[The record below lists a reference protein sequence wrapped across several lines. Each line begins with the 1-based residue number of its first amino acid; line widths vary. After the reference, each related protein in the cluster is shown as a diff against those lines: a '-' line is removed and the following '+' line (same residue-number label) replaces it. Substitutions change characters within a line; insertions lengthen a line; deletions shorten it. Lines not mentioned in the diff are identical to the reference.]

1 MRFEHLRGHGF
12 PQELVGVWTA
22 THGDTLL
29 PLQERAVLGTGLLR
43 GGNVVVSAPTS
54 SGKTLVAEM
63 AAMHHVTAGRKAVFL
78 VPTKALA
85 EEQFSHLCRSLAPL
99 RVRTVISTRERT
111 RFDRDILDGRFDIAV
126 MVYEKFKALL
136 TIAPAMPAR
145 LGVVVVDELQ
155 ILGERERGAVA
166 DLLLAKLLSGAHR
179 VQVVALSA
187 VLGPAARIGSWIGGD
202 FLQWGER
209 PVELREGVLEAASG
223 VFTYREQNS
232 GTEDAEQL
240 LPPDSCAGSAEEFHA
255 QAIRLLAAALVGRG
269 EQVLVFVPTRHLCR
283 QWAWQFSRDHD
294 FAPPAGLAGARDN
307 LLARLG
313 LHEESHSREIL
324 AQCFSRGVGIHN
336 ADVPADL
343 RRMVEDAFRSGI
355 LRLLVATSTLAQ
367 GVNLRCRNVVS
378 VPVMVGDD
386 GGGGPPGF
394 VPLSRQRFRNQGG
407 RAGRLSGGD
416 EFGRSILVAG
426 DAAETDQLTRAYVR
440 GEVEDLGEPI
450 RAADLD
456 KLVLD
461 LVAAGAGDG
470 IGAPDGVLMRTY
482 TAHVSWAARPEQL
495 RAAVE
500 SALGRLAAAGLA
512 TLRTGE
518 PPASTALGEA
528 AAAFGVETATA
539 TIFARW
545 ISARVADDAAF
556 GPITPFEVLAL
567 CAFSADGALFPL
579 PLTAAE
585 KRDHHFARELA
596 SRGDI
601 RADELPAPLCE
612 LLTVYGGLGE
622 AAQTALKKAFLAE
635 YWISAAPTADVEEGY
650 RTFAGTVANLAA
662 HFSWLAQAL
671 AACASALGMDHAGVE
686 AVSQVAARLP
696 DGVLPQGLPLARLE
710 VPGLTR
716 AFIADLVRAGFEA
729 PADVAA
735 APPDAIARLLPAD
748 LAERVT
754 VAARDHVR
762 RRAESLER
770 GMWGWFPRGR
780 DSGAEPAA
788 VAEDAPGAEAPAAP
802 DLWLSLR
809 SPGQVRFRGAT
820 VMLRPMAFRLLALLA
835 CNPGRVVAYTEIDER
850 LWPDEKVEQQQ
861 TLAHRRAILRA
872 FGAAGGAPADTLIR
886 VVKGQGLMLDLPPE
900 RVEVEDARG

>member
-12 PQELVGVWTA
+12 PHELVGVWTA
-22 THGDTLL
+22 THGDALL
-29 PLQERAVLGTGLLR
+29 PLQERAVVTTGLLR

-85 EEQFSHLCRSLAPL
+85 EEQFASLRATYSPL
-99 RVRTVISTRERT
+99 RVRAVISTRERT

-136 TIAPAMPAR
+136 TVAPGMAAR
-145 LGVVVVDELQ
+145 IGVVVVDELQ

-166 DLLLAKLLSGAHR
+166 DLLLAKLLSGGHS
-179 VQVVALSA
+179 VQIVALSA
-187 VLGPAARIGSWIGGD
+187 VLGDGGRLGTWIGGD
-202 FLQWGER
+202 FLQWRER
-209 PVELREGVLEAASG
+209 PVELREGVLRLPEG
-223 VFTYREQNS
+223 VFAYREQNS
-232 GTEDAEQL
+232 GAEGGEQILAPDTCAGGEEQFHMPAIQL
-240 LPPDSCAGSAEEFHA
+240 LAGT
-255 QAIRLLAAALVGRG
+255 LADRG

-283 QWAWQFSRDHD
+283 QWAWQFSRDRD
-294 FAPPAGLAGARDN
+294 FAPPAGLRDERDA
-307 LLARLG
+307 LLARLDQ
-313 LHEESHSREIL
+313 HEESHSREIL
-324 AQCFSRGVGIHN
+324 AQCFARGIGIHN

-343 RRMVEDAFRSGI
+343 RRMVEDAFRSGV
-355 LRLLVATSTLAQ
+355 LRVLVATSTLAQ

-378 VPVMVGDD
+378 VPVMVGED
-386 GGGGPPGF
+386 GAGGPPGF

-416 EFGRSILVAG
+416 DFGRSILVAG
-426 DAAETDQLTRAYVR
+426 DAAEAGHLEREYVR
-440 GEVEDLGEPI
+440 GGLEDLGEPI

-461 LVAAGAGDG
+461 LVAAGMGAGV
-470 IGAPDGVLMRTY
+470 GAPDGVLMRTY
-482 TAHVSWAARPEQL
+482 TAHVSWAARPEHL

-500 SALGRLAAAGLA
+500 SALGRLAEAGLA
-512 TLRTGE
+512 TMHAGDA
-518 PPASTALGEA
+518 PASTALGEA
-528 AAAFGVETATA
+528 AAAFGIEVSTAVF
-539 TIFARW
+539 FARW
-545 ISARVADDAAF
+545 LRERGAPDAGF
-556 GPITPFEVLAL
+556 GDVTPFEVLAL
-567 CAFSADGALFPL
+567 CAFSADGAMFPL

-601 RADELPAPLCE
+601 RAGELPAPLCD

-671 AACASALGMDHAGVE
+671 AACASALGMDRAGVD
-686 AVSQVAARLP
+686 AIAQIAARLP

-710 VPGLTR
+710 IPGLTR
-716 AFIADLVRAGFEA
+716 AFIADMVRAGYER
-729 PADVAA
+729 PADIAS
-735 APPDAIARLLPAD
+735 APPEEIARVLPPH
-748 LAERVT
+748 LAERVAS
-754 VAARDHVR
+754 AARDRER
-762 RRAESLER
+762 RRAEADEP
-770 GMWGWFPRGR
+770 GIWGWFRHTRGGSTTAAATP
-780 DSGAEPAA
+780 DAMPAS
-788 VAEDAPGAEAPAAP
+788 DAAGPP

-809 SPGQVRFRGAT
+809 SPGQVRFHGVT
-820 VMLRPMAFRLLALLA
+820 VMLRPKAFRLLALLA

-861 TLAHRRAILRA
+861 TLAHRRAIVRA
-872 FGAAGGAPADTLIR
+872 LDAAHNAKAGGLIR
-886 VVKGQGLMLDLPPE
+886 VVKGQGLMLDMPPD
-900 RVEVEDARG
+900 RVDVEDAG